1 MNVRRRIISA
11 ACAAVAATLLAAVP
25 AGAATVS
32 VQVPANAEIDKP
44 TNVVYSGLA
53 DAAGTV
59 EITGSGQNMT
69 LRTFYL
75 KGSGT
80 SCSPT
85 SAEQRARPDS
95 RFDGD
100 QFVESPAPFS
110 LTSTI
115 TFAERGVYRFCAY
128 LEIGQSNDTSPP
140 TAFAEALLTVGGP
153 PIPCVVPKLSGL
165 SLATATTK
173 LKSSGCAL
181 GKVSKPR
188 KVAKKA
194 KLVVR
199 SQSVAPE
206 VKLGAGFK
214 INIVLKVKA
223 KKKK

>member
-1 MNVRRRIISA
+1 MNVRRRILSA
-11 ACAAVAATLLAAVP
+11 ACAAIAGGLLAAVP
-25 AGAATVS
+25 AGAATLA

-44 TNVVYSGLA
+44 ANIVYSGMA

-59 EITGSGQNMT
+59 EVTGSGQNMT
-69 LRTFYL
+69 LRTFYV
-75 KGSGT
+75 KGGGV

-95 RFDGD
+95 KFDGD
-100 QFVESPAPFS
+100 QFVESPAPYS

-115 TFAERGVYRFCAY
+115 TFAERGTYKFCAY
-128 LEIGQSNDTSPP
+128 LEIGQANDTSPP
-140 TAFAEALLTVGGP
+140 AAFAEAVLTVGGP
-153 PIPCVVPKLSGL
+153 PIPCVVPKLGGL
-165 SLATATTK
+165 SLVSATAK
-173 LKSSGCAL
+173 LKAAGCAL

-206 VKLGAGFK
+206 VKLGSGFK
-214 INIVLKVKA
+214 INVVLKVKG
-223 KKKK
+223 KKK